1 MGIEIV
7 LKVLL
12 ASVLGALVG
21 LEREISHKE
30 AGLKVNVLISIGS
43 TLMTV
48 IALQFSGNL
57 NPSSL
62 ANSPLIAHLI
72 SALGII
78 GAGVVIRER
87 FTFHGLTSAATILT
101 VGAIG
106 ILVGSGYYL
115 AAFGVTLF
123 LLAVLTALK
132 KVSTVLEK
140 QGKLFAYVISTE
152 ERASIIL
159 EIKKIVFELDLKYI
173 NANMRKT
180 GKGYKIEMA
189 LHTSYNKNK
198 EFVERVMQ
206 LPDVK
211 EINSENL

>member
-1 MGIEIV
+1 MGIEIL
-7 LKVLL
+7 LKILL
-12 ASVLGALVG
+12 AAVLGALIG

-30 AGLKVNVLISIGS
+30 AGLKVNVLIAIGS
-43 TLMTV
+43 TLITV
-48 IALQFSGNL
+48 LALQVTGNIES
-57 NPSSL
+57 SSL
-62 ANSPLIAHLI
+62 SVSPVLAHLV

-87 FTFHGLTSAATILT
+87 FTLHGLTSAATILA

-106 ILVGSGYYL
+106 MIVGSGYYL
-115 AAFGVTLF
+115 AAFGVTIF
-123 LLAVLTALK
+123 LVGILIALK
-132 KVSTVLEK
+132 KVSAILEK

-152 ERASIIL
+152 ERAAIIL
-159 EIKKIVFELDLKYI
+159 EIKKIVIELGLKYI

-180 GKGYKIEMA
+180 RDGYKIEMA
-189 LHTSYNKNK
+189 LHTSANKNK
-198 EFVERVMQ
+198 EFIERIMQ